1 MKWAWAILAGLALGC
16 TPPPPVTSQ
25 AAMLT
30 ARGRPDQAEKVLRA
44 RLVEAPEDLA
54 AHREL
59 IRVLGVLRRLDEA
72 TTETERL
79 AARLGGASAVP
90 WVELGH
96 AFELA
101 HRYPE
106 ALELYDRAA
115 SVAPADPLGPRTGG
129 LRAARW
135 GEVDWAEP
143 RLAEATRRDASDAST
158 WHALGLVRVHQGR
171 LKEAEDAYRA
181 GLAAS
186 PRSFENRVG
195 LATLALRRDDLTSAL
210 REYDF
215 IAAEWPDQPD
225 VQLGRA
231 YVLWRMGQEQAAVAA
246 IERARAAGADPK
258 ALARLE
264 SAVRGRTVP
273 PSASADRAPE

>member
-30 ARGRPDQAEKVLRA
+30 ARGRPDQAAGVLRA
-44 RLVEAPEDLA
+44 RLVDAPGDVDA
-54 AHREL
+54 RREL
-59 IRVLGVLRRLDEA
+59 IRVLGVLRRVDEA
-72 TTETERL
+72 TTEAERL
-79 AARLGGASAVP
+79 AGILGDGSPVP

-101 HRYPE
+101 RRYPE

-115 SVAPADPLGPRTGG
+115 SVAPTDPLGPRTGG

-143 RLAEATRRDASDAST
+143 RLTEATRRDASDATT
-158 WHALGLVRVHQGR
+158 WHVLGLVRVHQGR
-171 LKEAEDAYRA
+171 LKEAEDAYRS
-181 GLAAS
+181 GLVAS

-195 LATLALRRDDLTSAL
+195 LATLALRRNDLASAL

-231 YVLWRMGQEQAAVAA
+231 YVLWRMGEEKAAEEAL
-246 IERARAAGADPK
+246 ERARAAGADPK

-264 SAVRGRTVP
+264 RAVHGTTAP
-273 PSASADRAPE
+273 PSASANRNP